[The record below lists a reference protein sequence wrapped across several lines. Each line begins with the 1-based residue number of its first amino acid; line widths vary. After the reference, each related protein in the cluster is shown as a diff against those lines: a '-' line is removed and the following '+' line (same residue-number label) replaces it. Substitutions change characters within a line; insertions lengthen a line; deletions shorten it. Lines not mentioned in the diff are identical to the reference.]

1 MAANVDD
8 DVAVHVDDD
17 MAIYVDDDKAAN
29 VDDDM
34 ATNMDDDVA
43 AYMALMMTWVIFFN
57 GPILLVDHFWPKIS
71 AHNKFCL
78 ESFQPINISARNDS
92 SPTTSKLL
100 SQQKQSDHFKRA
112 HYPEA
117 VTSFTHQKHANH

>member
-1 MAANVDD
+1 MDSDVAANVDD
-8 DVAVHVDDD
+8 DMAVHIDDD
-17 MAIYVDDDKAAN
+17 VAIYVDNDKAAN

-71 AHNKFCL
+71 AHK
-78 ESFQPINISARNDS
+78 
-92 SPTTSKLL
+92 
-100 SQQKQSDHFKRA
+100 HFS
-112 HYPEA
+112 
-117 VTSFTHQKHANH
+117 TQ